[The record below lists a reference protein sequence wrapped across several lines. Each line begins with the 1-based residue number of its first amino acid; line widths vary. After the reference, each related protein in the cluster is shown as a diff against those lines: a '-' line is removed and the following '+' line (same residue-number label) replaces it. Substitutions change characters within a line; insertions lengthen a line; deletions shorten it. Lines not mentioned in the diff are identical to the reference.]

1 LPLDVPAKEQT
12 LDELS
17 INAIRFLSID
27 AVQKANSGHPGL
39 PLGAAAMAY
48 TLWTRYL
55 RFNPHS
61 PNWANR
67 DRFILSAG
75 HGSMLLYSLLYL
87 TGFEAVTLDQIK
99 NFRQWES
106 ITPGH
111 PERGETPGV
120 EVTTGPLG
128 QGFANGVGMAIAEA
142 YLAAHFNRPDH
153 QIVDHYTYVLA
164 SDGDL
169 QEGVDSEAA
178 SLAGHLALNKLIVLY
193 DDNHIQLSTPTNV
206 TFTEDVLKRF
216 DAYGWH
222 TARVEQGND
231 VDAIGKALDEA
242 RAQTDRPSLIAV
254 RTIIGYGSPK
264 KAGTTNAHGE
274 PLGKDEVIATKENL
288 GWPSDQDFFV
298 PGEALEH
305 FREAIERGEQW
316 EAEWTQR
323 YQAWAAAFPEL
334 ATQWELA
341 QAGKLPPGWDADLPS
356 YPAGSPA
363 TATRDTNG
371 IALNAIAKH
380 IPTLIGG
387 DADLSGSTK
396 TTLKDMGDFS
406 PGNYGGRNLHFGVR
420 EHAMGSIIN
429 GLVAHGGIIKPF
441 TATFLTFAD
450 YMRPP
455 IRLASLM
462 KINSV
467 FVFTHDSIGLG
478 EDGPTHQPIEQVASL
493 RMIPQ
498 LTVFRPADA
507 NETVASW
514 KVAIEHEGPVVMIF
528 TRQKMPVYAPEGVME
543 GVAHGGYI
551 KAEAEGGTPEV
562 ILISSGSE
570 VSIAMQTRDDLAKE
584 GIKARVV
591 SIPSWELFRKQD
603 QSYLDHVLPPAIK
616 ARVAIEAAVPFG
628 WHQWVGDEGLILA
641 LDRFGA
647 SAPYER
653 IYQEF
658 GLTAANMAKAA
669 KTLLKR

>member
-231 VDAIGKALDEA
+231 VDAIGKALDEG

>member
-1 LPLDVPAKEQT
+1 L
-12 LDELS
+12 
-17 INAIRFLSID
+17 ID

>member
-1 LPLDVPAKEQT
+1 
-12 LDELS
+12 
-17 INAIRFLSID
+17 
-27 AVQKANSGHPGL
+27 
-39 PLGAAAMAY
+39 
-48 TLWTRYL
+48 
-55 RFNPHS
+55 
-61 PNWANR
+61 
-67 DRFILSAG
+67 
-75 HGSMLLYSLLYL
+75 
-87 TGFEAVTLDQIK
+87 
-99 NFRQWES
+99 
-106 ITPGH
+106 
-111 PERGETPGV
+111 
-120 EVTTGPLG
+120 
-128 QGFANGVGMAIAEA
+128 
-142 YLAAHFNRPDH
+142 
-153 QIVDHYTYVLA
+153 VLA